1 MKSTAQSNTN
11 LGQGKAT
18 NEATSK
24 STSRATSKDPT
35 KATSKSKASSSP
47 QTAATPSGRGDRNG
61 AGQDGR
67 ANRPFPIAPQGTA
80 IGSSGFGP
88 AVRDFM
94 AYLRVERGLSSATL
108 SAYGR
113 DLDDLVG
120 DLRSCGVP
128 DVLSVT
134 PDHIDGHLKYL
145 TEKRGLDPS
154 SRAQH
159 VAAVRSFFNFLHTT
173 RRIETNPTRFVD
185 MPKHSLPA
193 RRVLAPSQMR
203 KLVEAPT
210 PDHGELWIRD
220 RAILEFMYASGV
232 RASEVGSVRLNQWC
246 QVTLTVT
253 VIGKGNKQRLVP
265 VGVPA
270 AQAMVH
276 WIETQRA
283 QIVQG
288 NEGRADYRLF
298 VSNRGKPLERVAV
311 WGIVTKYAAIAGLH
325 DVHPHILRH
334 SFATDLLQGGCDL
347 RTVQE
352 FLGHASVVTTQIYT
366 HLDKTHLRSVVRKFH
381 PRFDR

>member
-1 MKSTAQSNTN
+1 MKSTAPKSTN
-11 LGQGKAT
+11 PASGKAT
-18 NEATSK
+18 RSP
-24 STSRATSKDPT
+24 RARGDR
-35 KATSKSKASSSP
+35 AGAGGG
-47 QTAATPSGRGDRNG
+47 ATPSSEAVD
-61 AGQDGR
+61 
-67 ANRPFPIAPQGTA
+67 RPFPIAPKGTA

-94 AYLRVERGLSSATL
+94 AFLRVERGLSSSTL

-120 DLRSCGVP
+120 DLRSRGVH
-128 DVLSVT
+128 DVSAVT
-134 PDHIDGHLKYL
+134 PEHIDGHLAYL
-145 TEKRGLDPS
+145 AEKRGLDPS

-159 VAAVRSFFNFLHTT
+159 VAAVRTFFNYLHVM
-173 RRIETNPTRFVD
+173 RRIADNPTRFVD
-185 MPKHSLPA
+185 LPKHHLPA

-203 KLVEAPT
+203 RLVEAPT
-210 PDHGELWIRD
+210 PDHGELWVRD

-246 QVTLTVT
+246 PVTLTVT
-253 VIGKGNKQRLVP
+253 VLGKGNKQRLVP

-270 AQAMVH
+270 AQAIIR
-276 WIETQRA
+276 WIEMQRA
-283 QIVQG
+283 QIVQD
-288 NEGRADYRLF
+288 NEARADHRLF

-311 WGIVTKYAAIAGLH
+311 WGIVTKYATVAGLH
-325 DVHPHILRH
+325 GVHPHVLRH

-352 FLGHASVVTTQIYT
+352 FLGHSSVVTTQIYT
-366 HLDKTHLRSVVRKFH
+366 HLDKTHLRSVVSKFH